1 MTCFDGCSVGHL
13 WQRTFYITGL
23 DEQQSLHKISENI
36 FMDGWMDGW
45 MDLDVFFLAVLNWT
59 LDQWQLFP
67 NSLAVHDSSQQ
78 YSDVF
83 CSGQCLVSVLTHS
96 IEHIT
101 FHINI
106 MWNSRKHPNL
116 QLFTKLCIPT
126 NTGLPSAFSSKESC
140 FITHSYSLLQ
150 PNYCITT
157 RSSKECISVSYN
169 WSSERMFFI

>member
-1 MTCFDGCSVGHL
+1 MSPWHALTGVLLDISDN
-13 WQRTFYITGL
+13 RTFYITGL

-45 MDLDVFFLAVLNWT
+45 IWT
-59 LDQWQLFP
+59 FSFSLYWINFGSMTAISQQLGSAWLFP
-67 NSLAVHDSSQQ
+67 T
-78 YSDVF
+78 VF
-83 CSGQCLVSVLTHS
+83 RCILFRSVLSVSVNTQHL
-96 IEHIT
+96 
-101 FHINI
+101 

-157 RSSKECISVSYN
+157 RGSKECISVSYN